1 MDLLMPTENLQIISY
16 MVPVD
21 FGDGKGFRTH
31 VSPEPGCW
39 LLISEIN
46 RSDGRIDETLV
57 FLADEEGG
65 VTNLA
70 EMFRAASTHD
80 ALQRIKDDWS
90 VEEHN
95 NRLLGL

>member
-1 MDLLMPTENLQIISY
+1 MPTDDLRIISY

-39 LLISEIN
+39 LLISEVN
-46 RSDGRIDETLV
+46 RCDGRIDETLV
-57 FLADEEGG
+57 FPADEEGG
-65 VTNLA
+65 VSHLA

-80 ALQRIKDDWS
+80 ALQWVKDCWN
-90 VEEHN
+90 VEDY
-95 NRLLGL
+95 RQRLGL

>member
-1 MDLLMPTENLQIISY
+1 MPTENLRIISY

-21 FGDGKGFRTH
+21 FGDGAGFRTH

-39 LLISEIN
+39 LVISEIN

-57 FLADEEGG
+57 FPADEEGS
-65 VTNLA
+65 VTVLA
-70 EMFRAASTHD
+70 EMFRAASTQD
-80 ALQRIKDDWS
+80 ALQWVKDCWN
-90 VEEHN
+90 VEEYN